1 MPKTE
6 AGKKLLALIDDGTD
20 ECVWMS
26 KDIDA
31 IEAEAFAAGDRQ
43 GWDSGIIAERERIKT
58 AVWKERI
65 YVGSRGREIA
75 GGWVSRAAVLRII
88 ERDDVA
94 EYQRAMHRGMP

>member
-6 AGKKLLALIDDGTD
+6 TGKKLLALIDDGTD

-43 GWDSGIIAERERIKT
+43 GWDSGIIAERERIK
-58 AVWKERI
+58 
-65 YVGSRGREIA
+65 
-75 GGWVSRAAVLRII
+75 AAVEGLDPPTFEDNGWYSAVDGILRII
-88 ERDDVA
+88 ED
-94 EYQRAMHRGMP
+94 